1 MSEFEELRRRNVFKE
16 GAAYAIAAFVLC
28 TMALTMP
35 RALGHHSFAAL
46 FDSSRTVEVSGVVT
60 EFQFRNP
67 HCYILLDVEGDRAE
81 QTEWELETTSP
92 GQLIRIGLTPDNLKP
107 GDEISAIG
115 NPTRDG
121 RPLMRLL
128 TLTMPS
134 GKEIKLQ

>member
-1 MSEFEELRRRNVFKE
+1 MRAGVVS
-16 GAAYAIAAFVLC
+16 FVLC
-28 TMALTMP
+28 TTALTVP
-35 RALGHHSFAAL
+35 PALGHHSFSTL
-46 FDSSRTVEVSGVVT
+46 FDTSRTVEVSGVVT

-81 QTEWELETTSP
+81 QAEWELETTSI

-128 TLTMPS
+128 TITLPS
-134 GKEIKLQ
+134 GMEIKIQ